1 LLNLFVNNV
10 ESFITD
16 TWCKFLSFIFI
27 LQFWEEVLLH
37 LFPKLSDFRFAPDKQ
52 TSFTNILFNLFVNNV
67 ESLVESIFE
76 FVEYNDN
83 IEQ

>member
-1 LLNLFVNNV
+1 VQT
-10 ESFITD
+10 SFFYFYPT
-16 TWCKFLSFIFI
+16 I
-27 LQFWEEVLLH
+27 LGRSSAPPVSEAIY
-37 LFPKLSDFRFAPDKQ
+37 FRFAPDKQ